1 MNEHIGIRPLGD
13 KIVIKRIDE
22 RTTEGGIV
30 IPDTIGNKSQKG
42 IVVAVGPGKYE
53 DGKIQKISLN
63 QNDNIIFNKYSGTE
77 ITVKGKDYLIIKED
91 DILAVID

>member
-1 MNEHIGIRPLGD
+1 MSDNIGIRPLGD

-42 IVVAVGPGKYE
+42 IVIAVGPGKYE
-53 DGKIQKISLN
+53 DGKLHKISLN

-91 DILAVID
+91 DVLAVID

>member
-1 MNEHIGIRPLGD
+1 MNEHIGIRALSD

-22 RTTEGGIV
+22 RTTEGGIL
-30 IPDTIGNKSQKG
+30 IPDTVGNKSQKG

-53 DGKIQKISLN
+53 DGKLQKLQLN
-63 QNDNIIFNKYSGTE
+63 QNDSIIFNKYSGTE

-91 DILAVID
+91 DVLAVIE

>member
-1 MNEHIGIRPLGD
+1 MADHIGIRPLSD

-53 DGKIQKISLN
+53 DGVLQKLSLN

-91 DILAVID
+91 DVLAIID

>member
-1 MNEHIGIRPLGD
+1 MTDHIGIKPLGD

-53 DGKIQKISLN
+53 DGKLQKLSLN
-63 QNDNIIFNKYSGTE
+63 NNDNIIFNKYSGTE

-91 DILAVID
+91 DVLAIID